1 MSEVIKL
8 KCKPQKFSANLD
20 VIYEEENR
28 RVDQI
33 NPLAELNKELER
45 RFEEGFNRGYEQAR
59 ADLEEENTSEMI
71 KKSEEFIKILSSLE
85 EKISNYETSFDQI
98 VAEVSVKIAE
108 KIIQSQLPEKESLK
122 NIIKTAA
129 QKIIGANE
137 IIIRLN
143 PSDYELLTPS
153 DFDGIA
159 GNKFSKI
166 NFDVNPKVEP
176 GGCFIETEIGNVDAR
191 IDSQIEQLRKAFKLD
206 ERE

>member
-20 VIYEEENR
+20 VIYEVENR
-28 RVDQI
+28 HADQI
-33 NPLAELNKELER
+33 NPIDELNKELER
-45 RFEEGFNRGYEQAR
+45 RFEEGFNQGYEQAR
-59 ADLEEENTSEMI
+59 KDLEEENTNEMI

-85 EKISNYETSFDQI
+85 EKISNYETAFDQI
-98 VAEVSVKIAE
+98 VAEVSLRIAE
-108 KIIQSQLPEKESLK
+108 KVIQTQLPERESLK
-122 NIIKTAA
+122 SIIKASA

-137 IIIRLN
+137 IVIRLN
-143 PSDYELLTPS
+143 PADYELLTPS

-159 GNKFSKI
+159 GNKFSQIK
-166 NFDVNPKVEP
+166 FDVNPKIEP

-191 IDSQIEQLRKAFKLD
+191 IDSQIEQLKIAFNLN